1 MRAEALRAAA
11 QAAGAPRPTSP
22 DPARSLTIAREL
34 TKTFETIVSL
44 PIEDA
49 NAWIAADA
57 NRERGEFVLIVDA
70 AQAPPQNREISAE
83 ARRLLAALLEELP
96 PARAARVAAK
106 VTGMSRELLYEHA
119 SRASSTRRDDA

>member
-1 MRAEALRAAA
+1 VREL
-11 QAAGAPRPTSP
+11 SVLL

-44 PIEDA
+44 PLEDA
-49 NAWIAADA
+49 NAWIAGDA

-70 AQAPPQNREISAE
+70 APAPGKDLAISAE

-106 VTGMSRELLYEHA
+106 VTKMPRELLYEHA
-119 SRASSTRRDDA
+119 CRASSTRRDDA